1 MVPVHTTWD
10 GPLVDSK
17 KIRKIEGKT
26 IDFAYD
32 SHMRNLEKFAEELEA
47 GVSLEGEEQLT
58 ETGERPE
65 GEANQSNEEKKTENP
80 YKMTDS

>member
-1 MVPVHTTWD
+1 
-10 GPLVDSK
+10 
-17 KIRKIEGKT
+17 
-26 IDFAYD
+26 
-32 SHMRNLEKFAEELEA
+32 MRNLEKFAEELEA